1 MTSVVFYLAALGAI
15 LSASMLL
22 PALVAFGTNEIQ
34 IGYRLLMYGIS
45 GGFVSVS
52 ILLSI
57 FGKTSGLERNKAIL
71 LTVGSWVFFP
81 LVMTLPISDL
91 TGLSYV
97 DAFFQSVSSIT
108 TTGALVVENGAG
120 VPTSIMFLLAQI
132 QWLGGLATL
141 ITLILV
147 LAPWE
152 IGGLPQVESASV
164 AASIVASQ
172 NRLVAFCGRIFR
184 IYFGLT
190 LACFVLL
197 ILAGVSPLNAG
208 IFAYTALSTGGIV
221 PASSS
226 IDVLLGNAGMIVMAV
241 FLLIGATSIFWI
253 QDIFGLEFG
262 KLLKHR
268 ESYFILAS
276 VAAVTL
282 YISYIL
288 IAAAGSSAILP
299 IHTAASE
306 GFLNASS
313 IVSTSAIQ
321 SRPGV
326 FSLLPP
332 TFVLLMIFMGGG
344 CYSTSGGIKF
354 FRIGGMYSLARNE
367 LNRLLYPSVVRAG
380 KFGNTDFDLDFMKA
394 IWSLFA
400 ILIAT
405 LGVITCLL
413 SFSGLSFQPAFTA
426 AMAALSNAGPLYG
439 GFWDFSTS
447 VQWPEYYEM
456 SGTQK
461 LVLSVSMILGRLE
474 VIAVFAALTVVLR
487 SLR

>member
-1 MTSVVFYLAALGAI
+1 MTTVVFYLAALGAI

-22 PALVAFGTNEIQ
+22 PALVAFGVDEIQ
-34 IGYRLLMYGIS
+34 IGYRILMYGIS
-45 GGFVSVS
+45 GGFVSVA

-57 FGKTSGLERNKAIL
+57 YGKTGGLERNNAIL
-71 LTVGSWVFFP
+71 LTVGSWMFFP
-81 LVMTLPISDL
+81 LVTSFAIADL
-91 TGLSYV
+91 ASLSYM
-97 DAFFQSVSSIT
+97 DALFQSVSSFT
-108 TTGALVVENGAG
+108 TTGALIFENQETI
-120 VPTSIMFLLAQI
+120 PTSVLFLLAQL

-184 IYFGLT
+184 IYFAFT

-197 ILAGVSPLNAG
+197 ILAGVAPLNAM
-208 IFAYTALSTGGIV
+208 IFSYTALSTGGIV
-221 PASSS
+221 PTSASV
-226 IDVLLGNAGMIVMAV
+226 DELLGVSGMLLMAL
-241 FLLIGATSIFWI
+241 FLVIGASSIFWL
-253 QDIFGLEFG
+253 QDLFKLKIA

-268 ESYFILAS
+268 ESYFL
-276 VAAVTL
+276 VAVVGGVAI
-282 YISYIL
+282 YIGYVLS
-288 IAAAGSSAILP
+288 AAAGSASSLP
-299 IHTAASE
+299 SNVAMSE
-306 GFLNASS
+306 GILNAAS

-326 FSLLPP
+326 FALLPP
-332 TFVLLMIFMGGG
+332 TFVLLLIFVGGG

-367 LNRLLYPSVVRAG
+367 LDRLLYPNVVRPG
-380 KFGNTDFDLDFMKA
+380 KFGDTDFDLDFMKA
-394 IWSLFA
+394 VWSLFA

-405 LGVITCLL
+405 LGVITCML
-413 SFSGLSFQPAFTA
+413 SFTGLSFQPAFTA
-426 AMAALSNAGPLYG
+426 AMAAISNAGPLYG

-447 VQWPEYYEM
+447 VEWPEYYNLIWH
-456 SGTQK
+456 QK
-461 LVLSVSMILGRLE
+461 MILSIGMLLGRLE
-474 VIAVFAALTVVLR
+474 VIAVFAALLVVFR